1 MATYPSR
8 LRIARKMRLVG
19 AFALLLTA
27 LVPSQA
33 RATTS
38 TCSRSGD
45 LLDLQI
51 VIPPTVRVF
60 VTSSGEIKWA
70 DTNTPSDPQ
79 DCNDATVN
87 NINTVVINN
96 YASEDTTLIIDNPK
110 RFAPGATLEPTGNSE
125 IEFDFGVNDR
135 PYEDTLKIAG
145 SKKRDRFVA
154 GVNGIATNGDGDA
167 DVTDLKVEKFVF
179 LGKGGRDFLS
189 GGGGNGTGGAFG
201 TGLTIYGNGGDD
213 AIRGGTAEDQ
223 LLGSAG
229 DDHMDG
235 AGKGDVVFGNDGA
248 DVVLGRRG
256 ADELDGM
263 LGRDRLRGH
272 GGIDNLE
279 GGPGVDD
286 CDGGPGDDTVATCET
301 GGGD

>member
-1 MATYPSR
+1 MSTDHPQ
-8 LRIARKMRLVG
+8 LRIFHKPAVVALI
-19 AFALLLTA
+19 ALLLLA
-27 LVPSQA
+27 LVPSA
-33 RATTS
+33 GRATSS
-38 TCSRSGD
+38 TCARFGD
-45 LLDLQI
+45 QLDLQI

-60 VTSSGEIKWA
+60 VTPKGEIKWV
-70 DTNTPSDPQ
+70 DPNTPNQPQ
-79 DCNDATVN
+79 DCTDATVD
-87 NINTVVINN
+87 NINTIVINN
-96 YASEDTTLIIDNPK
+96 YASEDTTLIVDRPK
-110 RFAPGATLEPTGNSE
+110 RFAPGATLEPMGKSE

-135 PYEDTLKIAG
+135 PYEDTLQISG
-145 SKKRDRFVA
+145 SNKGDRMVA
-154 GVNGIATNGDGDA
+154 GVNGIAINGDGDA
-167 DVTDLKVEKFVF
+167 DIVDLKVEKFVF

-213 AIRGGTAEDQ
+213 EIRGTTAEDQ
-223 LLGSAG
+223 LLGSGG

-263 LGRDRLRGH
+263 AGRDRLRGH
-272 GGIDNLE
+272 GGIDDLE
-279 GGPGVDD
+279 GGPGIDD
-286 CDGGPGDDTVATCET
+286 CDGGPGDDTLASCET